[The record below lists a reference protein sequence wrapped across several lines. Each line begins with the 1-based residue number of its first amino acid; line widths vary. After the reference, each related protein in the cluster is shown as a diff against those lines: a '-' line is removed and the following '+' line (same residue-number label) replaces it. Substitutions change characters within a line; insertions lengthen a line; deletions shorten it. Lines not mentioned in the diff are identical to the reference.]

1 MNILPSF
8 LTRTN
13 KNNETNVINA
23 IANRANTDENT
34 VRIVLEASYQLTQNA
49 NDELMQKQED
59 LYNYLK
65 TQNQTN
71 QSNIQK
77 LANGLN
83 EVNNKQKITNI
94 HLKELQEEITN
105 KAKKAAKGT
114 NQMDSDDILFGN
126 LTMEEVLKRQEDQA
140 KETKH
145 YKKIVAK
152 YKRRI
157 WYLIKLHMNDI
168 YGTSKAKRKEDFQDY
183 MFHEIQDYIK
193 NISVYE
199 VRQSNK

>member
-65 TQNQTN
+65 SQNQTN

-114 NQMDSDDILFGN
+114 NQMDSDEILFGN
-126 LTMEEVLKRQEDQA
+126 LTMEEVLKRQENQG

-145 YKKIVAK
+145 YKKVVAK

-199 VRQSNK
+199 VRQNNK